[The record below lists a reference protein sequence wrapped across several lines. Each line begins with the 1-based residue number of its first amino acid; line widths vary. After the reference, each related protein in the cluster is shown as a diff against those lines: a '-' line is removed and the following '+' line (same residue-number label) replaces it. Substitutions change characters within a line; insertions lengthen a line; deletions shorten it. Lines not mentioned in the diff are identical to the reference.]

1 MNIDIKT
8 ADGEEIELGGAYFD
22 GRGTE
27 TGRSVSGWST
37 IAVSPMCP
45 SRALPA
51 K

>member
-8 ADGEEIELGGAYFD
+8 ADGEEVELGGITTDAEP
-22 GRGTE
+22 R